1 MKKILL
7 LVVLGITPI
16 IWGPQGTWGAILKIS
31 CVDPSGSGDY
41 TDLQSALDDA
51 GENKGPDL
59 IKVAQG
65 TYTTTEGFNYFSL
78 QDYSITLQG
87 GYEPGTDCAIR
98 VTDPS
103 RTILDGG
110 GNSKVLR
117 LSHDGLGSITVDG
130 FTIQNGMGSSYSSG
144 GGLGVISNRI
154 SGVPGDITVTN
165 NIFIGNSA
173 YTPNGPGGGV
183 YATSSGE
190 TESGMITISN
200 NTFSGNDSPDG
211 VGGGIYAET
220 YGSSGVS
227 GAITILG
234 NTCTGNYAESDGG
247 GIYARSYSD
256 LGAGG
261 NITIRNNTLSENKTV
276 KRGGG
281 VFALSDGETGSGM
294 ITLSN
299 NTVTGNN
306 SADEKGGGIY
316 AYSRTYSGFSGAIT
330 IQKNTCT
337 GNYAESDGGGIYANS
352 SSSLGAAGDI
362 TVQENT
368 CSENTTGGLGGGM
381 YVQAWGETGSGKVSI
396 EKNTCTRNTADS
408 AGGVDA
414 SSNSVSGTAGAVL
427 ITGNT
432 VSGNIATGGEG
443 GIDASSL
450 SYSGTAGPVTLVN
463 NIVSG
468 NTAGS
473 LCGGVNAKSTGDA
486 TSAVTLTNNTITQN
500 IASQVGGADLRS
512 DENNVYVY
520 NNIIW
525 GNTGDDIVLRTSP
538 SYGYHN
544 DYSSFSGTWD
554 FEANNLNADPKFVSI
569 GYWDS
574 SVWVAGNYHL
584 RRSSPCI
591 DKGLNTAPQIPDED
605 FDGNERILGDKVD
618 IGADEYT
625 KISLPG
631 ILPLL
636 LD

>member
-1 MKKILL
+1 MSLTESQVTRDGDLAFLTFIYDLFICRGENMKKILL

-51 GENKGPDL
+51 GENRGPDL

-65 TYTTTEGFNYFSL
+65 TYTTTEGFNYFSF

-117 LSHDGLGSITVDG
+117 LSHDGPGSITVDG

-144 GGLGVISNRI
+144 AGLCVISNRI
-154 SGVPGDITVTN
+154 SGVPGNITVTN

-247 GIYARSYSD
+247 GIYA
-256 LGAGG
+256 
-261 NITIRNNTLSENKTV
+261 
-276 KRGGG
+276 
-281 VFALSDGETGSGM
+281 
-294 ITLSN
+294 
-299 NTVTGNN
+299 
-306 SADEKGGGIY
+306 
-316 AYSRTYSGFSGAIT
+316 
-330 IQKNTCT
+330 
-337 GNYAESDGGGIYANS
+337 NS

-368 CSENTTGGLGGGM
+368 CSENTTGGFGGGM

-414 SSNSVSGTAGAVL
+414 SSNSVSGTAGPVL

-432 VSGNIATGGEG
+432 VSGNIATGGKG

-473 LCGGVNAKSTGDA
+473 LRGGVNAESTGDA

-500 IASQVGGADLRS
+500 IASQAGGADLRS

-605 FDGNERILGDKVD
+605 FDGNERILGGKVD